1 MGLNSMDTNTNT
13 GEATPSQNTAQ
24 TNKAPNINPLTFD
37 EAALAKML
45 QKRFSEPEESS
56 DKNPEPEASSDE
68 VQTEVEDQT
77 SDKTGDQDESPEQ
90 DHSQQEQDQQTEEDG
105 QSSVQKRINKLT
117 AQRKEAQAKAETLE
131 RELAEAKSKLEE
143 LSNKPE
149 VTPTVA
155 SENPFADVW
164 DDAKLTEEWNKA
176 RDLKR
181 WCEDNQDGCDLNGR
195 EYTRE
200 EIKQIRRKVEDA
212 LELHIPKRAAFIQ
225 NHRQIKPIA
234 ETIYPWWKDRSTVE
248 YTEAQSV
255 IRQMPQIAQLPEY
268 QVLIGDFIEG
278 RKARMA
284 REKATAKPAKTTAK
298 IAPKQPSAPSSSP
311 ARVDSKKAEYDA
323 AKSKFLKSGNQAEL
337 TQLLKRALV

>member
-1 MGLNSMDTNTNT
+1 
-13 GEATPSQNTAQ
+13 
-24 TNKAPNINPLTFD
+24 
-37 EAALAKML
+37 ML
-45 QKRFSEPEESS
+45 FRS
-56 DKNPEPEASSDE
+56 
-68 VQTEVEDQT
+68 
-77 SDKTGDQDESPEQ
+77 
-90 DHSQQEQDQQTEEDG
+90 TEEDG